1 MRIFILLACL
11 ASTCSENYCPPI
23 WQKPTMTQVNETGS
37 ILLGEDEFSGCEC
50 RAFPASY
57 SFCYGRL
64 NCRTFPRNITIS
76 TKTFW
81 LKASRIPEIKP
92 GDLTILTHLEALTI
106 EGNYNLTRILA
117 GSFLH
122 MKKLQKLCIS
132 FNANLK
138 ILEAGCFDGLTSLR
152 HLLLVKNAF
161 TKVAQITPVL
171 VNLPKLRKLD
181 LSENQFSTIDN
192 SDFAVLGNSYL
203 YELNMILCQIENI
216 EAQAF
221 THLRNLTVL
230 RLGENSLNIS
240 SLAKAL
246 DGTTL
251 KSLNLYSIGLKK
263 NNSRLL
269 LDAIAKTNISF
280 LSLAKNQFEVIKSD
294 TFPLMPKIQTL
305 DLQEVLALNIT
316 SNAFVGFPNLKTLLL
331 SGNRLNSIPDGVLL
345 EKLSCFEVKQ
355 NSGNVNN
362 KHSYFSL
369 FGEKFNHMKNLLQL
383 DLSFNII
390 QALYNSSFTGL
401 ENLRILGLKSA
412 TIHRISNGTFSNL
425 SKLVFLNL
433 ENNPFV
439 VNHPLTLE
447 SGIFDGLDNLEVL
460 LLGGCGIKFVTNAF
474 KSLKNLVHLGLE
486 RNKLMIL
493 PNFEGLVKLQTLD
506 LSQNNIKPWFEPIFA
521 TNTHLRDVNLG
532 GNKITYLTPAMVRD
546 LNRLFSLELSENP
559 FTCDCSFAWDDPKIM
574 KLIENEITLC
584 FFPDSTTGL
593 TIKEFLSEKPDCH
606 NLLIFILPTV
616 FVFLLISSFVVVLY
630 YFRWHLRYWLFLTR
644 LHLSRNHKIRHRD
657 TPQGHVNYLYD
668 AFVSY
673 SSEDRNF
680 VIRLVTMLENYPPY
694 IKLCVYE
701 RDFEVGTMISENVLE
716 SVAKSRKTLLLISN
730 SYAKSQWCR
739 WESQIAEHHRLFFQ
753 DENGQYVD
761 DSLILIKLGP
771 VNETYMTPTL
781 KYLLKTRIY
790 LQWDED
796 EKKQKVFWEKLRTAL
811 APPGEINENTY
822 L

>member
-1 MRIFILLACL
+1 MRIFVLIACL
-11 ASTCSENYCPPI
+11 ASMISSENYCPPI
-23 WQKPTMTQVNETGS
+23 WQKPTMVQMNETGS

-64 NCRTFPRNITIS
+64 NCRTFPKNITIS
-76 TKTFW
+76 TKAFW

-92 GDLTILTHLEALTI
+92 GDLASLTHLEILMI
-106 EGNYNLTRILA
+106 EGNYNLTRILT
-117 GSFLH
+117 GSFTN
-122 MKKLQKLCIS
+122 MTKLYKLDIS
-132 FNANLK
+132 FNSNLK
-138 ILEAGCFDGLTSLR
+138 ILQPGCFNGLSNLK
-152 HLLLVKNAF
+152 HLLLVNNAF

-171 VNLPKLRKLD
+171 TNLPQLQKLD
-181 LSENQFSTIDN
+181 LSENQFNTIEKD
-192 SDFAVLGNSYL
+192 DFGVLGNL
-203 YELNMILCQIENI
+203 HELNMVLCQIENI
-216 EAQAF
+216 EASAF
-221 THLRNLTVL
+221 THLRNLTIL

-240 SLAKAL
+240 SLAKAIEN
-246 DGTTL
+246 TTL

-263 NNSRLL
+263 NNSRQLF
-269 LDAIAKTNISF
+269 DTIAKTNISF
-280 LSLAKNQFEVIKSD
+280 LSLAKNQFEAINSE

-305 DLQEVLALNIT
+305 DLREVLALNIT
-316 SNAFVGFPNLKTLLL
+316 NNAFLGLPNLKTLLL
-331 SGNRLNSIPDGVLL
+331 SGNKLNSIPDGVLL
-345 EKLSCFEVKQ
+345 EQLSCLDVKQ
-355 NSGNVNN
+355 NSGNVN

-369 FGEKFNHMKNLLQL
+369 FGEKFNHMRNLLQL
-383 DLSFNII
+383 DLSFNTI
-390 QALYNSSFTGL
+390 QAIYNSSFAGL
-401 ENLRILGLKSA
+401 ENLKVLGLKSA
-412 TIHRISNGTFSNL
+412 TIHRISNISFANL
-425 SKLVFLNL
+425 SKLIVLNL

-439 VNHPLTLE
+439 VNHPMTLE
-447 SGIFDGLDNLEVL
+447 SGIFDGLGDLEVL

-474 KSLKNLVHLGLE
+474 KNLKKLIHLGLE
-486 RNKLMIL
+486 KNKLTTL
-493 PNFEGLVKLQTLD
+493 PNFETLVKLQTLD
-506 LSQNNIKPWFEPIFA
+506 LSQNYLKPWFDPIFA
-521 TNTHLRDVNLG
+521 NNNLKDVSLS
-532 GNKITYLTPAMVRD
+532 GNKITYLTPAMIND
-546 LNRLFSLELSENP
+546 LSNLSSLELAENP
-559 FTCDCSFAWDDPKIM
+559 FTCDCSFLWDDPKIM
-574 KLIENEITLC
+574 KLIANQAIFC

-593 TIKEFLSEKPDCH
+593 TLNEFLSDKPDCH
-606 NLLIFILPTV
+606 NLLILVLPTIFLLLFLLS
-616 FVFLLISSFVVVLY
+616 FVFVLY

-644 LHLSRNHKIRHRD
+644 LHLSRNHKIRRSVK
-657 TPQGHVNYLYD
+657 GHVNCIYD

-761 DSLILIKLGP
+761 DSLILVKLGP

-796 EKKQKVFWEKLRTAL
+796 EKKQKVFWEKLRAAL
-811 APPGEINENTY
+811 APPVEINENTY